1 MLNNNLF
8 FENGTYSTEPKSLY
22 KWEPIT
28 VQLSPAIIL
37 AGGLIMLF
45 FVSIGVGLN
54 ESYTFLLS
62 GV

>member
-1 MLNNNLF
+1 MLNNF
-8 FENGTYSTEPKSLY
+8 IFENGTYSTKPKSLY

-37 AGGLIMLF
+37 AGVLLMLF
-45 FVSIGVGLN
+45 LVSMGVGLN